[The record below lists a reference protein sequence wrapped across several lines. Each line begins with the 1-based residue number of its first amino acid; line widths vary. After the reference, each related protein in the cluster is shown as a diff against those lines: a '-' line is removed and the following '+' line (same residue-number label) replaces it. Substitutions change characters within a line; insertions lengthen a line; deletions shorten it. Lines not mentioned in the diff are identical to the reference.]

1 MGFESCHPMVN
12 LIYFTLVIYGTI
24 TFKHPVFLGI
34 SFLCGVVYSVKR
46 CGRKTYIFT
55 SFLILLV
62 IIYGFYYSSYNH
74 FGLTILK
81 ENMIG
86 NSITMESFVYGIVR
100 GINIAGLLIWLS
112 CMYSVFTSDKV
123 VYLFGKISP
132 RLSLYLSV
140 LLRLFPRLK
149 LEAKRIN
156 CARMGIG
163 RGINQGNIFK
173 RIKNTIGVLSILITW
188 LIDAVKVA
196 LESMKSRG
204 STLKGRKAFSIYR
217 FDNRDRLYVIVMFA
231 NITTVLVAIILKQT
245 DIIYNPRIIVA
256 PITNMSYIFYISYG
270 LFCTMPLLLEIW
282 TEYSFYK
289 SRKRTL
295 TIVSSDL

>member
-12 LIYFTLVIYGTI
+12 LIYFSLVISGTI
-24 TFKHPVFLGI
+24 IFNHPIFLGI

-55 SFLILLV
+55 SVLILLV

-100 GINIAGLLIWLS
+100 GIKIAGLFIWLS
-112 CMYSVFTSDKV
+112 CVYSVFTSDKI
-123 VYLFGKISP
+123 VYLFGRISP
-132 RLSLYLSV
+132 KMSLFLSI

-149 LEAKRIN
+149 LETKRIN
-156 CARMGIG
+156 RARMGIG
-163 RGINQGNIFK
+163 RGVNQGNVFK
-173 RIKNTIGVLSILITW
+173 RIKNIIAVLSILITW
-188 LIDAVKVA
+188 FIDAIGSVI
-196 LESMKSRG
+196 ESMKNRG
-204 STLKGRKAFSIYR
+204 SALKGRKAFSIYR
-217 FDNRDRLYVIVMFA
+217 FDNRDRTYVIVMFA
-231 NITTVLVAIILKQT
+231 NITIVLVAIILKQT

-256 PITNMSYIFYISYG
+256 PITTMSYIFYISYG
-270 LFCTMPLLLEIW
+270 LFCIMPLLLEIW
-282 TEYSFYK
+282 VEYSFYK
-289 SRKRTL
+289 SKKKNFGLRR
-295 TIVSSDL
+295 

>member
-24 TFKHPVFLGI
+24 TFKHPIFLGI
-34 SFLCGVVYSVKR
+34 SFLCGMVYSVKR
-46 CGRKTYIFT
+46 CGRKALAFNIV
-55 SFLILLV
+55 LIPIV

-74 FGLTILK
+74 FGLTVLK

-123 VYLFGKISP
+123 VYLFGRLSP
-132 RLSLYLSV
+132 KLSLYLSV

-156 CARMGIG
+156 RARMGIG
-163 RGINQGNIFK
+163 CGINQGNVFR
-173 RIKNTIGVLSILITW
+173 RIKNIIAVLSILLTW
-188 LIDAVKVA
+188 LIDAIGSA
-196 LESMKSRG
+196 IESMKSRG

-217 FDNRDRLYVIVMFA
+217 FDNRDRAYVIAMFA
-231 NITTVLVAIILKQT
+231 NITVVVAGIILKQT

-256 PITNMSYIFYISYG
+256 PITSMSYIFYIG
-270 LFCTMPLLLEIW
+270 FTLFCITPLMLEMW
-282 TEYSFYK
+282 VEYSFRR
-289 SRKRTL
+289 SRNRTL
-295 TIVSSDL
+295 E